1 MQIAPREHSAIH
13 LTCINLQFVFETL
26 VLPIFEWL
34 LQTGFTVYMYCDFTE
49 SLLILNGIGVTVKK
63 STVWGT
69 DSRYFDLSHIQDIVI
84 IEAVSMVS
92 NIIGVA
98 PITQLR
104 MFVIKIVTAKG
115 GHLMIFYTKR
125 NCS

>member
-1 MQIAPREHSAIH
+1 M
-13 LTCINLQFVFETL
+13 
-26 VLPIFEWL
+26 PIFEWL
-34 LQTGFTVYMYCDFTE
+34 IQTGFTVYCYFTE

-92 NIIGVA
+92 DIIGVA

-104 MFVIKIVTAKG
+104 MPVMKKVTIKG
-115 GHLMIFYTKR
+115 GHLMW
-125 NCS
+125 

>member
-1 MQIAPREHSAIH
+1 M
-13 LTCINLQFVFETL
+13 
-26 VLPIFEWL
+26 
-34 LQTGFTVYMYCDFTE
+34 
-49 SLLILNGIGVTVKK
+49 KK

-98 PITQLR
+98 PITRLR
-104 MFVIKIVTAKG
+104 MCVIKIVLIKG
-115 GHLMIFYTKR
+115 GHLMW
-125 NCS
+125 